1 MHLKVHRDA
10 TKPRLLYICLFLLL
24 FCFFLIFCVL
34 FRVIFCTFP
43 FTYALI
49 HELVFS
55 QRAALE
61 RGELL
66 RALVVTAV
74 PLNVKPESFHVLLD
88 TPGRPGIS
96 QTAGK

>member
-1 MHLKVHRDA
+1 MRQNPDCSIFAFFSFVL
-10 TKPRLLYICLFLLL
+10 
-24 FCFFLIFCVL
+24 FFLISCIL

-61 RGELL
+61 HGELL

-74 PLNVKPESFHVLLD
+74 PLNVKPEPFHVLLD
-88 TPGRPGIS
+88 TPERPGIS
-96 QTAGK
+96 QRAGK